1 MYLSELIPVVKDL
14 QGLVGSPLTGVW
26 QPKRDRLVIGLAGGL
41 LSLVPRGPYAR
52 LGKARN
58 RPKNPQKP
66 FSFQG
71 ACRKHLRG
79 RLESLEVLGGD
90 REVHM
95 GFSGGSLRLR
105 LTGRGGGLWLLTD
118 GKVVAAY
125 DGPAGELPELP
136 TATPTTRT
144 PRFTSEAL
152 EWATSAEQY
161 FGRLEG
167 TERTRSQHQGW
178 MRGLRDEHKRLT
190 RLEKNLNADV
200 ESGSKVERKRRQA
213 DALAAALYTV
223 APGAQSVTV
232 TDLEFPDVVHTL
244 HLDTA
249 MTPGDNLSRL
259 YERLKRTGAR
269 TAAASERLGRATLQ
283 RQQVEMALAELED
296 GKSELAV
303 QLVRDAP
310 KRRQAPAGGEGIEY
324 WSGPEGQQL
333 WVGKNALNNR
343 KLTFQ
348 KARGRDWWMH
358 VRGRP
363 GAHVVLP
370 VRSGKPPNLQWL
382 LAGAQLAAWKSKIG
396 VGDAVDVQYTQ
407 IKNVRAIPGDAH
419 GRVTVH
425 SESVLHVVRNQQ
437 MPDGWQ
443 QDDL

>member
-1 MYLSELIPVVKDL
+1 
-14 QGLVGSPLTGVW
+14 
-26 QPKRDRLVIGLAGGL
+26 
-41 LSLVPRGPYAR
+41 
-52 LGKARN
+52 
-58 RPKNPQKP
+58 
-66 FSFQG
+66 
-71 ACRKHLRG
+71 
-79 RLESLEVLGGD
+79 
-90 REVHM
+90 
-95 GFSGGSLRLR
+95 
-105 LTGRGGGLWLLTD
+105 
-118 GKVVAAY
+118 
-125 DGPAGELPELP
+125 
-136 TATPTTRT
+136 
-144 PRFTSEAL
+144 
-152 EWATSAEQY
+152 
-161 FGRLEG
+161 
-167 TERTRSQHQGW
+167 
-178 MRGLRDEHKRLT
+178 
-190 RLEKNLNADV
+190 
-200 ESGSKVERKRRQA
+200 
-213 DALAAALYTV
+213 
-223 APGAQSVTV
+223 
-232 TDLEFPDVVHTL
+232 
-244 HLDTA
+244 
-249 MTPGDNLSRL
+249 
-259 YERLKRTGAR
+259 
-269 TAAASERLGRATLQ
+269 
-283 RQQVEMALAELED
+283 MALAELED

>member
-1 MYLSELIPVVKDL
+1 
-14 QGLVGSPLTGVW
+14 
-26 QPKRDRLVIGLAGGL
+26 
-41 LSLVPRGPYAR
+41 
-52 LGKARN
+52 
-58 RPKNPQKP
+58 
-66 FSFQG
+66 
-71 ACRKHLRG
+71 
-79 RLESLEVLGGD
+79 
-90 REVHM
+90 M

-232 TDLEFPDVVHTL
+232 TDVVHTL